1 MENAATMFT
10 IIGADGKEYGPVTA
24 DKLREWIASG
34 RANAQ
39 TQIRRDGESA
49 WSNLGSLPE
58 FAGAFAAAQP
68 PPRTDA
74 WGRAPAGASPALS
87 PDPKAYADAILS
99 RGAKLD
105 FGGALSRGLDL
116 LKSDYWTF
124 VGITLVMSLVICAA
138 SMIPLAGLLLTGI
151 LVGGLQF
158 YFVRKLRGEKP
169 ELGDCFVGFNSMTGA
184 LILGAL
190 VSTVLILVGAVCL
203 ILPGIYL
210 AIAYKFTYLL
220 VLDHK
225 LDFWPAMEVSRRVIT
240 ANWFLMFF
248 LLIVAAILSALGTA
262 LLIIGVVF
270 TLPYGFAVFAAA
282 YEQLV
287 GAPRR

>member
-1 MENAATMFT
+1 MFT
-10 IIGADGKEYGPVTA
+10 IIGADGKEYGPVSA

-39 TQIRRDGESA
+39 TQVRRDGEAA
-49 WSNLGSLPE
+49 WSTLGSLSE
-58 FAGAFAAAQP
+58 FASSFAAQP
-68 PPRTDA
+68 PP
-74 WGRAPAGASPALS
+74 APASSAASGSFAGS
-87 PDPKAYADAILS
+87 AQQVDPKAYADAILA

-105 FGGALSRGLDL
+105 FGAALSRGLDL

-124 VGITLVMSLVICAA
+124 VGVTLVMSLVICAA
-138 SMIPLAGLLLTGI
+138 SMIPLAGLLLTGV
-151 LVGGLQF
+151 LVGGLQY

-169 ELGDCFVGFNSMTGA
+169 ELGDCFVGFSSMTGA

-190 VSTVLILVGAVCL
+190 VSTVLTILGVICL

-240 ANWFLMFF
+240 ANWFLMFL
-248 LLIVAAILSALGTA
+248 LLIVAAILASLGTV
-262 LLIIGVVF
+262 LLIVGVVL

-287 GAPRR
+287 GPRRA

>member
-1 MENAATMFT
+1 MFT

-39 TQIRRDGESA
+39 TQVRRDGESA
-49 WSNLGSLPE
+49 WSNLGSLPD

-68 PPRTDA
+68 PPPP
-74 WGRAPAGASPALS
+74 APTAAAASGSFASGAQAV
-87 PDPKAYADAILS
+87 DPKAYADAILA

-105 FGGALSRGLDL
+105 FGAALSRGLDL

-124 VGITLVMSLVICAA
+124 VGITLVMTLVICAA
-138 SMIPLAGLLLTGI
+138 SAIPLAGLLLTGI

-184 LILGAL
+184 LILGAI
-190 VSTVLILVGAVCL
+190 VSTVLIIVGAVCL

-287 GAPRR
+287 GPRRA